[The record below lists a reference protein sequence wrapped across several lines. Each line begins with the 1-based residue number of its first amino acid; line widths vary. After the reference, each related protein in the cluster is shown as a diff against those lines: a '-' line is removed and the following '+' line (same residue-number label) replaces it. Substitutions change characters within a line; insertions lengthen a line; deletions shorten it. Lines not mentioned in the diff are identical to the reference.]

1 MYWIKPHEG
10 QTYLLDH
17 RSDEKFGE
25 LLGMLNE
32 ITVDMRNGKMNIE
45 DLTTKYMD
53 KIPPV
58 DVDEIPPT
66 DLDNQTDMDKI
77 SSTD

>member
-1 MYWIKPHEG
+1 MYWIKPLEG

-17 RSDEKFGE
+17 RCDEKFGE

-45 DLTTKYMD
+45 DLHNQVHGQNTT
-53 KIPPV
+53 
-58 DVDEIPPT
+58 
-66 DLDNQTDMDKI
+66 
-77 SSTD
+77 SRS